1 MIAYAGILYPA
12 LMKIYRNIDILL
24 CFICYLCSLITRIPD
39 MDNRKFEK
47 VSRALSDASRIFILQ
62 QLKKKKG
69 CLYCA
74 EITEMLEL
82 TQPSV
87 SHHLK
92 QLVEAD
98 LLIPEKEGRNLKYI
112 LNQKVLNDYIDRLN
126 ALKE

>member
-1 MIAYAGILYPA
+1 M
-12 LMKIYRNIDILL
+12 LL
-24 CFICYLCSLITRIPD
+24 CFIRYLCSQITRIPD

-62 QLKKKKG
+62 QFKKKKG

>member
-1 MIAYAGILYPA
+1 MFRYVFL
-12 LMKIYRNIDILL
+12 
-24 CFICYLCSLITRIPD
+24 SLQSKLWFMA

-47 VSRALSDASRIFILQ
+47 ISRALSDASRITILQ
-62 QLKKKKG
+62 QFKKKKG

-74 EITEMLEL
+74 EVNEMLDL
-82 TQPSV
+82 TQPSI

-92 QLVEAD
+92 QLVDAD

-112 LNQKVLNDYIDRLN
+112 LNQQVLGDYIDRLN